1 MRRASAGLSPLRA
14 GAALVVLLSAA
25 AIYGVAN
32 STAFKVTHFE
42 IDGANLTAAEDVEE
56 ALAGVRGANL
66 FRLTTAPLEAAV
78 GGIPT
83 VADASVSVR
92 LPDTLL
98 VRLQERVPIL
108 IWRVGERRYLVDT
121 EGNLFAP
128 LDDTV
133 STTTAELPV
142 IEDRRAASVGL
153 AVGRRLDP
161 IDLDAAT
168 RLGSLAPADVGSEAS
183 SLAVIVS
190 DMSGFV
196 VRADPQDW
204 DAVFGFY
211 TPSLRTPELIPG
223 QVRLLRSLIV
233 GREPVIDKVILAS
246 DTDGTYLPK
255 PTPSPS
261 DDS

>member
-1 MRRASAGLSPLRA
+1 
-14 GAALVVLLSAA
+14 VVLLSAA

-32 STAFKVTHFE
+32 STVFKVTRFE
-42 IDGANLTAAEDVEE
+42 VEGASLTAVADVET
-56 ALAGVRGANL
+56 ALAGVRGENL

-78 GGIPT
+78 GGLAT
-83 VADASVSVR
+83 VADASVLVR
-92 LPDTLL
+92 LPDTLA

-108 IWRVGERRYLVDT
+108 VWRVGERRYLVDT
-121 EGNLFAP
+121 EGSLFAQ
-128 LDDTV
+128 LDDAAPA
-133 STTTAELPV
+133 TTADLPV
-142 IEDRRAASVGL
+142 VEDRRSASVAL
-153 AVGRRLDP
+153 SVGSRLDP
-161 IDLDAAT
+161 VDLDAAT

-190 DMSGFV
+190 DVSGFV
-196 VRADPQDW
+196 VRADPQGW

-255 PTPSPS
+255 ATPSPTPRS
-261 DDS
+261 GDDS